1 MRTSFYRRIAFAFA
15 ILLLSFSLLVAFLGH
30 RVTLAHEQETLQ
42 RLSHGLARHIVEH
55 WPEVAK
61 PAGDPLDRRALDA
74 LLEMLMTVNPAIDV
88 YVLDMQ
94 GRVRTYLGDPQAVR
108 DPQVDIGAVR
118 AFLAGAELPL
128 LGSDPKVPRE
138 RKVFSA
144 AMFPPQAGATA
155 APGYLYVVLK
165 GQARAAAEGRV
176 STLRVWQ
183 STAVGVSVGLA
194 LTLLVGLLTF
204 RHLTRPLRSLALRM
218 QRFQV
223 GGAVT
228 DGRSTEPDADDEVAA
243 IERSFAGMADRIEA
257 QVREQAQQQ
266 GAHREVIA
274 NVAHDLRTPLTA
286 LHGYLETLHQRGSTV
301 PDDER
306 ERYLGAALAQ
316 SEKVRRLSQQLFEL
330 ARLQS
335 TDEILQRE
343 RFRLDELVH
352 DTVQKFE
359 LSAHPTPVSLQQPAP
374 DRIEVEADLQLI
386 DRALTNLIDNAIRHG
401 LGRRPVRVSLQRS
414 EQGVEVLVED
424 DGPGLPAELSRRL
437 DAGQPLRDL
446 PSARP
451 GGGFGG
457 LGLAIA
463 QRIAWLHGGSLRTL
477 PAPAGG
483 TRLSLTLPL
492 VAKTGPWP
500 TGLAA
505 GGS

>member
-1 MRTSFYRRIAFAFA
+1 
-15 ILLLSFSLLVAFLGH
+15 
-30 RVTLAHEQETLQ
+30 
-42 RLSHGLARHIVEH
+42 
-55 WPEVAK
+55 
-61 PAGDPLDRRALDA
+61 
-74 LLEMLMTVNPAIDV
+74 
-88 YVLDMQ
+88 
-94 GRVRTYLGDPQAVR
+94 
-108 DPQVDIGAVR
+108 
-118 AFLAGAELPL
+118 
-128 LGSDPKVPRE
+128 
-138 RKVFSA
+138 
-144 AMFPPQAGATA
+144 
-155 APGYLYVVLK
+155 
-165 GQARAAAEGRV
+165 
-176 STLRVWQ
+176 
-183 STAVGVSVGLA
+183 
-194 LTLLVGLLTF
+194 
-204 RHLTRPLRSLALRM
+204 M
-218 QRFQV
+218 QRFEV

-228 DGRSTEPDADDEVAA
+228 NGHSTGPDADDEVAA
-243 IERSFAGMADRIEA
+243 IERSFAGMADHIEA

-286 LHGYLETLHQRGSTV
+286 LHGYLETLHQRGDTV

-306 ERYLGAALAQ
+306 ERYLDAALAQ

-330 ARLQS
+330 ARPQS

-359 LSAHPTPVSLQQPAP
+359 LSANPRPVALQQPAP
-374 DRIEVEADLQLI
+374 DRIEVEVDLQLI

-401 LGRRPVRVSLQRS
+401 LGGRPVRVSLQRS

-424 DGPGLPAELSRRL
+424 DGPGLPAELSQRL

-463 QRIAWLHGGSLRTL
+463 QRIPWLHGGSLRTL
-477 PAPAGG
+477 PAPASG

-492 VAKTGPWP
+492 VAKTGTWP
-500 TGLAA
+500 AGLAA
-505 GGS
+505 GRA